1 MLALHLPGIRE
12 GDWKRL
18 IGGGRRMIDYVPFL
32 FSNFLSPSGIRC
44 PTFLYCSLLTGVL
57 SRMVEFTNDLA
68 SRLTELVRLLAK
80 Q

>member
-1 MLALHLPGIRE
+1 
-12 GDWKRL
+12 
-18 IGGGRRMIDYVPFL
+18 MIDYVPFL